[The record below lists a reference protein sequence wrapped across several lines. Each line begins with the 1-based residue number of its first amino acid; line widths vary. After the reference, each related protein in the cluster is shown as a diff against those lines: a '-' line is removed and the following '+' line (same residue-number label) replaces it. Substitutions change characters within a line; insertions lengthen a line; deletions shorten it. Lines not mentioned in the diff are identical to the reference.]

1 MTDHPETMLDR
12 EVTLT
17 MPVKFITAILRATE
31 EAAVFQAMK
40 IGEGDCDANET
51 PIRIALIRCY
61 EEVHNVLLEVH
72 EKILPPEDI
81 SRIQKFA
88 RAMSANEG
96 VRN

>member
-1 MTDHPETMLDR
+1 MMDHPETMLDR

-31 EAAVFQAMK
+31 EAAIFQAMK
-40 IGEGDCDANET
+40 MAEGDCDERDT
-51 PIRIALIRCY
+51 EIRVAIIKCY
-61 EEVHNVLLEVH
+61 EEVHNILLEVH
-72 EKILPPEDI
+72 DNVLKPEDI
-81 SRIQKFA
+81 ARIQKFA